1 MRIWLDMANS
11 PHPVLFRPVA
21 EELIG
26 RGHELLVTTR
36 DHGQTR
42 DLTLDA
48 WPDAHV
54 VGQESPGPRVEKARA
69 IGQRVRGL
77 YRYVCQRDVTVA
89 VSLNSYAQIVAA
101 RLARIPS
108 VTLMDYEY
116 QPANH
121 LSFRLADRIVVPAV
135 FPASRLRHYGARA
148 ERVARFEG
156 LKEELYL
163 DRTSQD
169 GIGLEDT
176 AARTRVVFRPP
187 AEGAMYHAGANWA
200 FERLVE
206 EGARREDV
214 DAIVLPRL
222 SAQRERYATLP
233 GVELPDRT
241 VDGLAVLR
249 AADVFIGAGGTMS
262 REAALL
268 GVRAYTMF
276 AGRLP
281 AVDKQLILAGS
292 LKDLRKSPIESVDWS
307 PRRKLDAQM
316 TERHRRERG
325 QALRRWF
332 VELIE
337 RSVELLEPNAPPR
350 SARRRA

>member
-1 MRIWLDMANS
+1 MANS
-11 PHPVLFRPVA
+11 PHPVLFRPLA

-26 RGHELLVTTR
+26 RGHQLLVTTR

-48 WPDAHV
+48 WPDARV
-54 VGQESPGPRVEKARA
+54 IGGESPGARTEKARA
-69 IGQRVRGL
+69 IGQRVRRL
-77 YRYVCQRDVTVA
+77 YRYVSRRDVAVA

-101 RLARIPS
+101 RFARIPS

-121 LSFRLADRIVVPAV
+121 LSFRLAHRLAVPAV
-135 FPASRLRHYGARA
+135 FPASRLRHYGGRRD
-148 ERVARFEG
+148 RVARFDG
-156 LKEELYL
+156 FKEELYL

-169 GIGLEDT
+169 GTT
-176 AARTRVVFRPP
+176 AAFGDEATRTRAVFRPP
-187 AEGAMYHAGANWA
+187 AEGAMYHPTANRA
-200 FERLVE
+200 FDRLLE
-206 EGARREDV
+206 EAARREDV

-222 SAQRERYATLP
+222 AAQRDRYGILP
-233 GVELPDRT
+233 GVLVPDRT
-241 VDGLAVLR
+241 VDGLGVLR
-249 AADVFIGAGGTMS
+249 LADVFIGAGGTMS

-281 AVDKQLILAGS
+281 AVDKQLIMAGM
-292 LKDLRKSPIESVDWS
+292 LNDLRESPVESVDWS
-307 PRRKLDAQM
+307 PRRNLDAK
-316 TERHRRERG
+316 TAERQRRERG

-337 RSVELLEPNAPPR
+337 RSGGESPEG
-350 SARRRA
+350 SY